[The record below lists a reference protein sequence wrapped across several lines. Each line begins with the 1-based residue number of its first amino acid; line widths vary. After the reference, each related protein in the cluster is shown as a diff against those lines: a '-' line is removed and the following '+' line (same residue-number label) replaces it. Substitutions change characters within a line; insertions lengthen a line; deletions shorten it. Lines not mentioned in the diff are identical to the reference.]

1 MGCIWPGKF
10 SPEMESWNLCKWH
23 ACIWPSDKWGKILN
37 GGMQYHMKEKFPDW
51 VQQDADYF
59 LCLNLQ
65 SFILKSPLPPSINS
79 AEEQRNLQEHIQSF
93 GEYHKYDTRIIQII
107 HSFGACILTY
117 GKAAAVD
124 KYVATNIVWPY
135 SKVILGKC
143 YLFWQG
149 YEV

>member
-1 MGCIWPGKF
+1 MVSIWPGKF

-23 ACIWPSDKWGKILN
+23 ACIWPSGKWGKILN

-93 GEYHKYDTRIIQII
+93 GEYHKYDTISNKYERNIIQI
-107 HSFGACILTY
+107 
-117 GKAAAVD
+117 
-124 KYVATNIVWPY
+124 
-135 SKVILGKC
+135 
-143 YLFWQG
+143 
-149 YEV
+149 

>member
-1 MGCIWPGKF
+1 
-10 SPEMESWNLCKWH
+10 
-23 ACIWPSDKWGKILN
+23 
-37 GGMQYHMKEKFPDW
+37 MKEKFPDW

-93 GEYHKYDTRIIQII
+93 GEYHKYDTRMIQII
-107 HSFGACILTY
+107 HSFGECILTY
-117 GKAAAVD
+117 RKAAAVD
-124 KYVATNIVWPY
+124 KYVATNIVWPN

-143 YLFWQG
+143 YLFLAGIRGMSSFWYGLQ
-149 YEV
+149 EKEILQLSTLILVLVHSWKVS